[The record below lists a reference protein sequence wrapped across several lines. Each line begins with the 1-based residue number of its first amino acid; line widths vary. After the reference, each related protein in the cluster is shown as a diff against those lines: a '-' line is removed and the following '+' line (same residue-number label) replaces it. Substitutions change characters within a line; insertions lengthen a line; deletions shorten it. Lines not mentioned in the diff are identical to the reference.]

1 MLQRL
6 FLKVS
11 LTEAEKSFLVKS
23 LSFSLPP
30 RQLNLSDYLINLELL
45 LEALII
51 LKFFQVITI

>member
-23 LSFSLPP
+23 LSFSLTP